1 MNIKVIYE
9 NKNETRLGSGVLYD
23 DENDVRA
30 QKCYNA
36 YMCVV
41 LDPITRFFPS
51 FLNKETKN

>member
-41 LDPITRFFPS
+41 LDPITRFSLLF
-51 FLNKETKN
+51 